1 MNTYEYTKSLALFE
15 RAAKVIPGGIYG
27 SKSPGFVVPG
37 AFPYFFSHG
46 KGARLWDADGN
57 EFLDF
62 MCGYGSQLL
71 GYGNEEVD
79 GPACE
84 QIAKGDLLTTPAPV
98 MVELAEKLT
107 QQIEGMDWAVFA
119 KNGTDM
125 TTLALSVSRVAT
137 GKKKYIVARGAYHG
151 AANWCSTNDYPELE
165 DKKDMLYFTYND
177 LEELRGLFSRYS
189 GQIAG
194 IMLTPF
200 HHPAFKDMELPSPGF
215 YKEVE
220 ELCRKEGAIFT
231 MDDIRVNFRLSMRG
245 SHEYFGA
252 KPHLVTMGKA
262 VANGYPLAALLGC
275 QELRSQVDNFFIT
288 GTFWTAAASMVASM
302 KCLEIMNREPVL
314 DHINKLGEMLKKG
327 LIEAGKE
334 QGYSIKV
341 TGPSSIPFM
350 RFEEDPN
357 LFLNQKFCGEMTRRG
372 IYLHPHHNWFISY
385 AMKES
390 DISET
395 LDKAS
400 GVFKLLREG
409 GSEI

>member
-1 MNTYEYTKSLALFE
+1 MKTYQYEKSKALFN
-15 RAAKVIPGGIYG
+15 RAAQVIPGGIYG

-37 AFPYFFSHG
+37 AFPYFFRYG

-71 GYGNEEVD
+71 GYGNKEID
-79 GPACE
+79 GPACK
-84 QIAKGDLLTTPAPV
+84 QIAQGDLLTTPAPI
-98 MVELAEKLT
+98 MVELAERLT
-107 QQIEGMDWAVFA
+107 EQIDGMDWAVFA

-125 TTLALSVSRVAT
+125 TTLALSLSRVAT

-151 AANWCSTNDYPELE
+151 SANWCSSNDYPELD
-165 DKKDMLYFTYND
+165 DKQDILYFTYND
-177 LEELRGLFSRYS
+177 LEELEDLFSAYA

-200 HHPAFKDMELPSPGF
+200 HHPAFKDLELPVDGF
-215 YKEVE
+215 FKGVQ
-220 ELCRKEGAIFT
+220 ELCQREGAIFT
-231 MDDIRVNFRLSMRG
+231 MDDIRVNFRLSLKG

-262 VANGYPLAALLGC
+262 VANGYPLAVLMGTQA
-275 QELRSQVDNFFIT
+275 LRSQADSFFIT

-314 DHINKLGEMLKKG
+314 EHIDSLGTMLKNG
-327 LIEAGKE
+327 LIDAGME
-334 QGYSIKV
+334 QDYEIKIS
-341 TGPSSIPFM
+341 GPPSIPFM
-350 RFEEDPN
+350 RFKEDPN

-390 DISET
+390 DITET
-395 LDKAS
+395 LDKARE
-400 GVFKLLREG
+400 VFRIIRQGE
-409 GSEI
+409 SDI